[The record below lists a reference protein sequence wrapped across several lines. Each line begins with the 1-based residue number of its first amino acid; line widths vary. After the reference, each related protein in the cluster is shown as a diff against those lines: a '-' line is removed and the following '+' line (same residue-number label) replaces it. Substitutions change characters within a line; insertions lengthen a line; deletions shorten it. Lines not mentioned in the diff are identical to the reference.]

1 MIHKLFRPQI
11 EALGVKM
18 VEIWFQQEE
27 ATAHKSN
34 ASMAVVRERFPQHL
48 ILRFGY
54 LLWPACLLDLS
65 IRNFL
70 SWSHLKCKV

>member
-1 MIHKLFRPQI
+1 
-11 EALGVKM
+11 M

-48 ILRFGY
+48 ILRFGFSSG
-54 LLWPACLLDLS
+54 LHAC
-65 IRNFL
+65 
-70 SWSHLKCKV
+70 